1 MGDSK
6 ITKASSSP
14 TASTSPDSAVRPP
27 RVSIIQL
34 SFDSTTGSVSA
45 SLTPDAEAS
54 VATLESVRQQLE
66 EAGYGRFYTSDEI
79 LQTLVRR
86 ANDAEAGDYVIA
98 ERRDARLTWRIADDK
113 KAVFLTAVPAYGGKP
128 PERGALLEALQEL
141 KVPERCVLRSALDE
155 LVAIGQADNLCVA
168 KALEPVQGEDTRF
181 ELLVEACKDLQ
192 LTEDERGRVDLH
204 QLHEFVVVEPG
215 TPLLRR
221 IPASAGQPGIN
232 VAGEELP
239 AKPGRELD
247 MSKDSEGTLTSPDDP
262 NLLVAQ
268 IKGHPVAIA
277 RGVRVDPTLRVKNV
291 DLSTGDIDFDG
302 SLEVTGDV
310 TSGFVV
316 RATGDIFVRG
326 VVEKADVEARKNLTV
341 LGGVIG
347 EDLGRGADKQLIL
360 RTRLRA
366 GGDIAAKFVN
376 LADLVAA
383 GDIVVREYIMQ
394 SHLRAGNAISLGQA
408 GGKGCLLG
416 GRAEAA
422 QSLRANVLGS
432 DAGVATEV
440 RIGKPNPKRRL
451 LEALKQAVL
460 QSEHNI
466 QKLAPL
472 LETVEQRAAGSG
484 PSPEKLAKIRLTL
497 DALRQKRLRLK
508 GIVQRLTARQKM
520 SRENF
525 VDVKKALH
533 ANVTL
538 TIDGVSCSYQ
548 KNLAPRCLVR
558 SGAELVSKA

>member
-1 MGDSK
+1 MGDNK
-6 ITKASSSP
+6 ITNATSSP
-14 TASTSPDSAVRPP
+14 TASTPADSAVRSP
-27 RVSIIQL
+27 RASIIEL
-34 SFDSTTGSVSA
+34 SLDSTTGCVSA
-45 SLTPDAEAS
+45 SLTPHAEAP
-54 VATLESVRQQLE
+54 VASLKGLRQQLE

-86 ANDAEAGDYVIA
+86 ANGAESGDYVIA

-113 KAVFLTAVPAYGGKP
+113 RAVFLTAVPAYGGKS

-141 KVPERCVLRSALDE
+141 KVPEPCVLRPALDE
-155 LVAIGQADNLCVA
+155 LIAMGQANNLCVA
-168 KALEPVQGEDTRF
+168 KAVEPVPGEDTCF
-181 ELLVEACKDLQ
+181 EMLVDACKDLQ

-204 QLHEFVVVEPG
+204 QLHEFLVVEPG

-221 IPASAGQPGIN
+221 IPATSGQPGIN
-232 VAGEELP
+232 VIGEELP
-239 AKPGRELD
+239 AKPGRDLEL
-247 MSKDSEGTLTSPDDP
+247 SKDSEGVLTSPEDP
-262 NLLVAQ
+262 NLLVAE

-316 RATGDIFVRG
+316 RATGDIFIRG
-326 VVEKADVEARKNLTV
+326 VVEKAEVEARKNLTV

-347 EDLGRGADKQLIL
+347 EDLGRAADKQLIL
-360 RTRLRA
+360 RTHLRA
-366 GGDIAAKFVN
+366 GGDVAAKFVN
-376 LADLVAA
+376 LADVVAM
-383 GDIVVREYIMQ
+383 GDIVVREYAMQ

-408 GGKGCLLG
+408 GGKGCLIG
-416 GRAEAA
+416 GRAEAVH
-422 QSLRANVLGS
+422 SLQANVLGS
-432 DAGVATEV
+432 DASVATDV

-466 QKLAPL
+466 QKLAHM
-472 LETVEQRAAGSG
+472 LETVEQRSASSG

-497 DALRQKRLRLK
+497 DALGKRRTR
-508 GIVQRLTARQKM
+508 IQEIIQRLTARQKLAQVA
-520 SRENF
+520 F
-525 VDVKKALH
+525 VEVKKALH

-538 TIDGVSCSYQ
+538 TIDGVSCSYH
-548 KNLAPRCLVR
+548 KDLGPRCLVR
-558 SGAELVSKA
+558 SGAELASKD

>member
-6 ITKASSSP
+6 ITKATSSP
-14 TASTSPDSAVRPP
+14 TASTHPDSAVRSL
-27 RVSIIQL
+27 RASIIEL
-34 SFDSTTGSVSA
+34 SFDSTTGCVTA
-45 SLTPDAEAS
+45 SLMPDAEAP
-54 VATLESVRQQLE
+54 VATLEGVRQQLE

-98 ERRDARLTWRIADDK
+98 ERRDARLTWRITDDK
-113 KAVFLTAVPAYGGKP
+113 RAVFLTATPAYGGKS
-128 PERGALLEALQEL
+128 PERGVLLEALQEL

-155 LVAIGQADNLCVA
+155 LVAIGQAENLCVA
-168 KALEPVQGEDTRF
+168 KAIEPVQGEDTRF
-181 ELLVEACKDLQ
+181 EVLVEACKDLQ

-247 MSKDSEGTLTSPDDP
+247 LSKDSEGALTSPDDP

-326 VVEKADVEARKNLTV
+326 AVEKAEVEARKNLTV

-347 EDLGRGADKQLIL
+347 EDVGRGADKQLIL

-376 LADLVAA
+376 LADVVAT

-394 SHLRAGNAISLGQA
+394 SSLRAGNAIILGQA
-408 GGKGCLLG
+408 GGKGCLIG

-422 QSLRANVLGS
+422 HSLVANVLGS
-432 DAGVATEV
+432 DASVATEV

-451 LEALKQAVL
+451 LEALKQSVL
-460 QSEHNI
+460 QSEHNT
-466 QKLAPL
+466 QKLALL
-472 LETVEQRAAGSG
+472 LESVEQRAAGSG
-484 PSPEKLAKIRLTL
+484 PSPEKVAKIRLTL
-497 DALRQKRLRLK
+497 DALRQRRIPVE

-520 SRENF
+520 SQENF
-525 VDVKKALH
+525 VGVKKALH

-548 KNLAPRCLVR
+548 KNLGPRCLVR